1 MKLKICPYPY
11 CVWVSDVTFLVLHRG
26 AGRGF
31 FDLTSPKRI
40 EKTIA
45 IVYSA
50 LRLSVSHIS

>member
-1 MKLKICPYPY
+1 MKLKICPYPLGA
-11 CVWVSDVTFLVLHRG
+11 SDVTFLVLHPG

-31 FDLTSPKRI
+31 LFDLLSPKRI

-50 LRLSVSHIS
+50 VRLSVAHIS

>member
-1 MKLKICPYPY
+1 MKLKICPYPLGA
-11 CVWVSDVTFLVLHRG
+11 SDVTFLVLHPG

-31 FDLTSPKRI
+31 LFDLTSPKRI

-50 LRLSVSHIS
+50 VRLSVAHIS